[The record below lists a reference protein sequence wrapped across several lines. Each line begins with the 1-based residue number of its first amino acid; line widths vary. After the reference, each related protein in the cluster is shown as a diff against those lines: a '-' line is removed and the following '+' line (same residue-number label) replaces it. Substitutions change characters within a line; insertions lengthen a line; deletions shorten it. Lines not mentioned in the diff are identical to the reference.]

1 MKVVGIT
8 TGHTAAELYP
18 VNLVINDY
26 TTLSVQKLAALF
38 EKK

>member
-8 TGHTAAELYP
+8 TGHKADALQP

-26 TTLSVQKLAALF
+26 SDLNAHKLAALF
-38 EKK
+38 EKN